1 MNVVDWAWG
10 MGVCKNLG
18 LVKAYTGWKLFWR
31 QGFGYEII
39 HVCNLLF
46 QVLPFCSEET
56 LAKLEENIL
65 RMQPIS
71 DAAEDLSASDIVEA
85 LLDGIGVRDY
95 NNSVS

>member
-1 MNVVDWAWG
+1 
-10 MGVCKNLG
+10 
-18 LVKAYTGWKLFWR
+18 
-31 QGFGYEII
+31 
-39 HVCNLLF
+39 
-46 QVLPFCSEET
+46 